1 MLLMLRNSMR
11 YISIFLIA
19 CLFSIQAFSN
29 SIKSDTIKYVNDL
42 VRYSIDSGQIIGDVI
57 KAEPCNQE
65 ENSVVALIIAGSGPT
80 NADGNGPFI
89 KSNTYKYIAQELGRN
104 GISSVRYDKR
114 GIGRS
119 MDHAPKERDLRF
131 DTYINDAN
139 IIINGLHEQGYKR
152 IIIIGHS
159 EGSLIG
165 MIVASKNKYVTKF
178 ISIAGA
184 GSSADIV
191 LKAQLKEQSEEIG
204 KMAEPMIDSIK
215 AGLTVKNVPPFLK
228 SVFRKSVQGYMASW
242 FKYDPQVEIK
252 KLTIPILIIQGTNDL
267 QVKVNDAQ
275 FLYLANNTATL
286 KFIDN
291 MNHVLR
297 IVESEDKNENIKAY
311 NNPNL
316 PVSEE
321 LLKMVVEFCR

>member
-1 MLLMLRNSMR
+1 MHLTLRNNMR
-11 YISIFLIA
+11 YISIFLFA
-19 CLFSIQAFSN
+19 CFVSIQAFSN
-29 SIKSDTIKYVNDL
+29 SVSTDTTKYVNEL
-42 VRYSIDSGQIIGDVI
+42 VRYSIDSGQIFGNVI
-57 KAEPCNQE
+57 KAEPCKQE
-65 ENSVVALIIAGSGPT
+65 EGSVVALIIAGSGPT
-80 NADGNGPFI
+80 NADGNGPFF
-89 KSNTYKYIAQELGRN
+89 KSNTYKYLAEELGRN

-119 MDHAPKERDLRF
+119 DKKAPKESNLRF
-131 DTYINDAN
+131 DMYVNDAN
-139 IIINGLHEQGYKR
+139 FIVNSLHEQGYKR

-184 GSSADIV
+184 GRSADLI
-191 LKAQLKEQSEEIG
+191 LKTQLSEQSEEIG

-215 AGLTVKNVPPFLK
+215 AGLTVKIVPSFLK
-228 SVFRKSVQGYMASW
+228 SVFRKSIQGYMGSW
-242 FKYDPQVEIK
+242 FKYDPQLEIK
-252 KLTIPILIIQGTNDL
+252 KLTIPILILQGTNDL
-267 QVKVNDAQ
+267 QVKINDAQ
-275 FLYLANNTATL
+275 NLYFANNTATL

-297 IVESEDKNENIKAY
+297 IVDSEDKSENIKSY
-311 NNPNL
+311 NDPKL

-321 LLKMVVEFCR
+321 LLKLVVDFCK